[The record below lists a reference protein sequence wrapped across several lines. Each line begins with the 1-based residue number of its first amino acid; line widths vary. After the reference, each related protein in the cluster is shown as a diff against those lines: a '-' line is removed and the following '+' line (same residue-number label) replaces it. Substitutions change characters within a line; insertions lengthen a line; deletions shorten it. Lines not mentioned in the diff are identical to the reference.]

1 VKGAMSLDIKIISDA
16 QKGKASAQS
25 KIYDLYAGAML
36 GICVRYTGNLSDA
49 EDVLQEAFIKVFTH
63 ISKYTFNTIPSF
75 SAWIKKI
82 MVNTALNH
90 IRSNKKNKIFS
101 DSNDIENTEVE
112 EEVTVEDTETKLSQR
127 QLLEIIQNLPEG
139 YRMVFNLYV
148 FENFT
153 HKEIADSLEIS
164 VNTSKTQLFKARK
177 MLQGQINKITK
188 NNC

>member
-1 VKGAMSLDIKIISDA
+1 MSLDIKIISDA
-16 QKGKASAQS
+16 QKSKAYAQS

-36 GICVRYTGNLSDA
+36 GICVRYIGNLSDA

-63 ISKYTFNTIPSF
+63 ISKYTFDNIPSF
-75 SAWIKKI
+75 SAWIKRI
-82 MVNTALNH
+82 VVNTALNY
-90 IRSNKKNKIFS
+90 IRANKKHKIFT
-101 DSNDIENTEVE
+101 DSNEIEIQE
-112 EEVTVEDTETKLSQR
+112 TETEEIETPLSQQ

-153 HKEIADSLEIS
+153 HKEIAESLEIS

-177 MLQGQINKITK
+177 LLQMQINKIAK